1 MEAPKNYLGASQRLM
16 EVLYKLML
24 VSTLELFE
32 Q

>member
-24 VSTLELFE
+24 VGMIKILM
-32 Q
+32 